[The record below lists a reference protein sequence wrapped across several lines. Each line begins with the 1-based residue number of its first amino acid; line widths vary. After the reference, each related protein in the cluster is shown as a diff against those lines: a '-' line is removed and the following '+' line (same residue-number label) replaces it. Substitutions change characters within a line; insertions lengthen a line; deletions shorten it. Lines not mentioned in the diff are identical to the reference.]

1 MIKMKYTGNFGE
13 VKKSLNLAQKK
24 MATEYV
30 SDLLEYFRDIRVKK
44 TSSR

>member
-1 MIKMKYTGNFGE
+1 
-13 VKKSLNLAQKK
+13 

-44 TSSR
+44 HRADSKQNHHKWTFTGI